1 MPRIGLQKFLIPA
14 ADFFPAAVLTGTPV
28 ASTTESVS
36 DWDSARVTFTYT
48 VANGTCR
55 ASLSVYG
62 RANSTATFYQI
73 GTSVSTVAGVSVT
86 TFIDVDVRNVGQIKV
101 EAVEVGNTGA
111 GGTFSST
118 LTLRHNRGQANLD
131 SVDLVAGFNRLLPT
145 TSFTAQN
152 GGGSASATTGI
163 VSLPNAVATSTFANT
178 PQLARDHGGD
188 PFAYSC
194 AVQLKSFTAGTGAQQ
209 AIMAT
214 GHDGVNP
221 ILVGTGAVGTVRVWN
236 NGFIDCFINSTATVT
251 SRPAGTALLDGQDWI
266 RVDSNAGVV
275 TFYIGRG
282 VSYDAVSWTI
292 IASRTASVSLAPK
305 VDTASAKVILG
316 LTAAPGPVGTCSVQF
331 SDVYWRDL
339 P

>member
-14 ADFFPAAVLTGTPV
+14 ANFFPATLLTGTPV

-36 DWDSARVTFTYT
+36 DWDSARVTYTYT

-55 ASLSVYG
+55 ATLSVYG
-62 RANSTATFYQI
+62 RENSTASWYQI
-73 GTSVSTVAGVSVT
+73 GSTVSTVAGVSVV

-131 SVDLVAGFNRLLPT
+131 SQDLVAGFGRVLA
-145 TSFTAQN
+145 TSTFTPQN
-152 GGGSASATTGI
+152 GGGSADETTGT
-163 VSLPNAVATSTFANT
+163 VSLPNGVATSTFANT

-188 PFAYSC
+188 PFAFSA
-194 AVQLKSFTAGTGAQQ
+194 AVQLKSFTAGTGTQQ

-214 GHDGVNP
+214 GHNGINA

-236 NGFIDCFINSTATVT
+236 NGFIDCFINSSATVT

-275 TFYIGRG
+275 TFYTGRG

-305 VDTASAKVILG
+305 VDTASTKIILG
-316 LTAAPGPVGTCSVQF
+316 LTAAPGPTGTCTAQF